1 MKIALDAMGGDAA
14 PETTVA
20 GAVRAARELPVE
32 IVLVGRRDAI
42 EQSLSHYP
50 HRPENLSVV
59 HASEVIGMDE
69 PPVSSIRKKRDSS
82 INVGVGLL
90 KEKRVG
96 AFVSAGNTG
105 AVVSASTLLV
115 GLLPGIE
122 RPGIAILLPGVKG
135 DTLLIDVGA
144 NVDPKPLHLIQYAL
158 MGEAYVRCVLG
169 KARPTVGL
177 LNVGEEESKGTDFS
191 RETYGMLEASGL
203 NFVGNVEGHDI
214 FSGEFDV
221 IVCDG
226 FAGNVA
232 LKTAESLAHAISV
245 LLKRSLAMSPITRL
259 GAWLARDAFV
269 QLRKEIDYAEHGGAP
284 LLGVDGVSIIA
295 HGASSG
301 KAIKNAIRAAYESV
315 RHELN
320 RHMVDAVNL
329 YAQHARSW
337 SPTGK
342 AHSAG
347 TPAPPPLG
355 AGPAPRGATSRPPI
369 GGDATMPPTAED
381 RGATAG

>member
-20 GAVRAARELPVE
+20 GALRAAREFPVE
-32 IVLVGRRDAI
+32 IVLVGQQPAI
-42 EQSLSHYP
+42 EKQLARYGL
-50 HRPENLSVV
+50 RPANLSIL
-59 HASEVIGMDE
+59 HAEEVIGMDE
-69 PPVSSIRKKRDSS
+69 SPVASIRKKRDSS
-82 INVGVGLL
+82 INVGLGLL
-90 KEKRVG
+90 KDKQVD

-105 AVVSASTLLV
+105 AVMSASMFLV

-122 RPGIAILLPGVKG
+122 RPGIAIQLPGVKG

-144 NVDPKPLHLIQYAL
+144 NIDPKPMHLLQYAR

-177 LNVGEEESKGTDFS
+177 LNVGAEESKGTEFMK
-191 RETYGMLEASGL
+191 ETYAMLEGSGV

-214 FSGEFDV
+214 FTGEYDV

-232 LKTAESLAHAISV
+232 LKTAESLAHAINV
-245 LLKRSLAMSPITRL
+245 LLKRSLAMSPVTRL
-259 GAWLARDAFV
+259 GAWLARDAFL

-284 LLGVDGVSIIA
+284 LLGVNGVSIIA

-301 KAIKNAIRAAYESV
+301 KAIKNAIRVAYESV

-320 RHMVDAVNL
+320 RNMVDAINL
-329 YAQHARSW
+329 YSQHAH
-337 SPTGK
+337 P
-342 AHSAG
+342 
-347 TPAPPPLG
+347 
-355 AGPAPRGATSRPPI
+355 
-369 GGDATMPPTAED
+369 
-381 RGATAG
+381 

>member
-1 MKIALDAMGGDAA
+1 MKIALDAMGGDTA
-14 PETTVA
+14 PESAVA
-20 GAVRAARELPVE
+20 GAIRAARELPVE
-32 IVLVGRRDAI
+32 LVLVGQQEAVEKSLTSYPRR
-42 EQSLSHYP
+42 P
-50 HRPENLSVV
+50 PNLSIV
-59 HASEVIGMDE
+59 HAPEVIGMDE
-69 PPVSSIRKKRDSS
+69 SPVASIRKKRDSS
-82 INVGVGLL
+82 INVGLQLL
-90 KEKRVG
+90 KDQQVD

-105 AVVSASTLLV
+105 AVMSAGMLLV

-144 NVDPKPLHLIQYAL
+144 NIDPKPIHLLQYAL

-177 LNVGEEESKGTDFS
+177 LNVGEEETKGTEFMK
-191 RETYGMLEASGL
+191 ETYGLLEGSGV

-214 FSGEFDV
+214 FTGEFDV

-232 LKTAESLAHAISV
+232 LKTAESLAHAINQ

-259 GAWLARDAFV
+259 GAWLARDAFI

-284 LLGVDGVSIIA
+284 LLGVDGVAIIA

-301 KAIKNAIRAAYESV
+301 KAIKNAIRVAYESV

-320 RHMVDAVNL
+320 RNMVDAIHL
-329 YAQHARSW
+329 YSQHAR
-337 SPTGK
+337 P
-342 AHSAG
+342 
-347 TPAPPPLG
+347 
-355 AGPAPRGATSRPPI
+355 
-369 GGDATMPPTAED
+369 
-381 RGATAG
+381 

>member
-20 GAVRAARELPVE
+20 GAIRAARELPVD
-32 IVLVGRRDAI
+32 ILLVGQREAI
-42 EQSLSHYP
+42 EKHLASYSQ
-50 HRPENLSVV
+50 RPPNLSIV
-59 HASEVIGMDE
+59 HATEVIGMDE
-69 PPVSSIRKKRDSS
+69 SPVASIRKKRDSS
-82 INVGVGLL
+82 INIGLGLL
-90 KEKRVG
+90 KEKQVD

-105 AVVSASTLLV
+105 AVMSASMFLV

-144 NVDPKPLHLIQYAL
+144 NIDPKPLHLLQYAL
-158 MGEAYVRCVLG
+158 MGEAYMRCVLG

-177 LNVGEEESKGTDFS
+177 LNVGEEESKGTEFMK
-191 RETYGMLEASGL
+191 EAYGMLEGSGV

-214 FSGEFDV
+214 FTGEFDV

-232 LKTAESLAHAISV
+232 LKTAESLAHAINV

-259 GAWLARDAFV
+259 GAWLARDAFL
-269 QLRKEIDYAEHGGAP
+269 QLRKEVDYAEHGGAP

-301 KAIKNAIRAAYESV
+301 KAIKNAIRVAYESV

-320 RHMVDAVNL
+320 KNMVDAINL
-329 YAQHARSW
+329 YSQHARPS
-337 SPTGK
+337 
-342 AHSAG
+342 
-347 TPAPPPLG
+347 
-355 AGPAPRGATSRPPI
+355 
-369 GGDATMPPTAED
+369 
-381 RGATAG
+381 